1 MKEKQLQDITAL
13 YGRLSR
19 DDEVGGES
27 MSIQSQRAILGQY
40 AKEHGFTNCQFFMD
54 DGYSG
59 TNFDRPAFT
68 EMMELVEQRRVRTII
83 VKDLSRLGRN
93 YLEVGRYTEVI
104 FPENK
109 VRFIAITDGVDSAA
123 GDNEFA
129 PFKNIINEWYAKDI
143 SRKVKSAFKAKALRG
158 EYTGA
163 YPPYGYDR
171 DPNDRHK
178 LVPNQY
184 AWVVKEIFQMALAGK
199 SCSIIAKELGEKQ
212 VLRPQAYLHEK
223 FGTFASD
230 IVLTY
235 PYAWD
240 HSTVRA
246 ILMNQVYIGN
256 MVHFRTGTQNFKS
269 KKMIWKP
276 EEDWVVVED
285 THEALV
291 NAETFWTVQERIKVK
306 QPGKKR
312 SENNIFRGIMFC
324 GECGKRMAFCSRKK
338 DERRKSL
345 GTFSCNANRRYGGK
359 VCTTHY
365 ISLEQVKAIVLADIR
380 RHAMLAAEDADAYA
394 DYLMGLSQAGQ
405 LSEQKA
411 MKKELDAAQR
421 RLSELATLV
430 QRIYED
436 NVFGRLSNDLYQT
449 LSAKYEAETK
459 ELKTRATEIQALLTE
474 ATTKT
479 QGIQDF
485 ADLVAPYADIT
496 ELDEE
501 LVHTLIEKIIV
512 HEKEIIDGETVMR
525 IEIYYRF
532 IGKTS
537 DCLNRSVAPIKTKTE
552 SVVATDSIA

>member
-184 AWVVKEIFQMALAGK
+184 AWVIKEIFQMALAGK

-276 EEDWVVVED
+276 ETDWVVVEG

-291 NAETFWTVQERIKVK
+291 DAETFWTVQERIKV
-306 QPGKKR
+306 
-312 SENNIFRGIMFC
+312 
-324 GECGKRMAFCSRKK
+324 
-338 DERRKSL
+338 
-345 GTFSCNANRRYGGK
+345 
-359 VCTTHY
+359 
-365 ISLEQVKAIVLADIR
+365 
-380 RHAMLAAEDADAYA
+380 
-394 DYLMGLSQAGQ
+394 
-405 LSEQKA
+405 
-411 MKKELDAAQR
+411 
-421 RLSELATLV
+421 
-430 QRIYED
+430 
-436 NVFGRLSNDLYQT
+436 
-449 LSAKYEAETK
+449 
-459 ELKTRATEIQALLTE
+459 
-474 ATTKT
+474 
-479 QGIQDF
+479 
-485 ADLVAPYADIT
+485 
-496 ELDEE
+496 
-501 LVHTLIEKIIV
+501 
-512 HEKEIIDGETVMR
+512 
-525 IEIYYRF
+525 
-532 IGKTS
+532 
-537 DCLNRSVAPIKTKTE
+537 
-552 SVVATDSIA
+552 

>member
-184 AWVVKEIFQMALAGK
+184 AWVIKEIFQMALAGK

-276 EEDWVVVED
+276 ETDWVVVEG

-291 NAETFWTVQERIKVK
+291 DAETFWTVQERIKVK

-324 GECGKRMAFCSRKK
+324 GSAASAWHFVAAKKMNAVSRWVHSAATPIGATAA
-338 DERRKSL
+338 RCVPRIISRW
-345 GTFSCNANRRYGGK
+345 NR
-359 VCTTHY
+359 
-365 ISLEQVKAIVLADIR
+365 S
-380 RHAMLAAEDADAYA
+380 
-394 DYLMGLSQAGQ
+394 
-405 LSEQKA
+405 
-411 MKKELDAAQR
+411 
-421 RLSELATLV
+421 RLSFWRTSAATLCWLP
-430 QRIYED
+430 RI
-436 NVFGRLSNDLYQT
+436 L
-449 LSAKYEAETK
+449 
-459 ELKTRATEIQALLTE
+459 
-474 ATTKT
+474 
-479 QGIQDF
+479 
-485 ADLVAPYADIT
+485 
-496 ELDEE
+496 
-501 LVHTLIEKIIV
+501 
-512 HEKEIIDGETVMR
+512 MR
-525 IEIYYRF
+525 MRTI
-532 IGKTS
+532 
-537 DCLNRSVAPIKTKTE
+537 
-552 SVVATDSIA
+552 

>member
-306 QPGKKR
+306 QPGKSAAR
-312 SENNIFRGIMFC
+312 I
-324 GECGKRMAFCSRKK
+324 
-338 DERRKSL
+338 
-345 GTFSCNANRRYGGK
+345 TFSVESCSVESAASAWRFAAAKKTSAASRWGHSVATPIGVTAARCVPRTISRWNR
-359 VCTTHY
+359 
-365 ISLEQVKAIVLADIR
+365 S
-380 RHAMLAAEDADAYA
+380 
-394 DYLMGLSQAGQ
+394 
-405 LSEQKA
+405 
-411 MKKELDAAQR
+411 
-421 RLSELATLV
+421 RLSCWQTSAVTLCWLP
-430 QRIYED
+430 RM
-436 NVFGRLSNDLYQT
+436 
-449 LSAKYEAETK
+449 
-459 ELKTRATEIQALLTE
+459 
-474 ATTKT
+474 
-479 QGIQDF
+479 
-485 ADLVAPYADIT
+485 P
-496 ELDEE
+496 
-501 LVHTLIEKIIV
+501 
-512 HEKEIIDGETVMR
+512 MR
-525 IEIYYRF
+525 MRTI
-532 IGKTS
+532 
-537 DCLNRSVAPIKTKTE
+537 
-552 SVVATDSIA
+552 

>member
-27 MSIQSQRAILGQY
+27 MSNQSQRAILGQY
-40 AKEHGFTNCQFFMD
+40 AKEHGFTNCRFFMD

-199 SCSIIAKELGEKQ
+199 SCSIIAKKLGEKQ

-291 NAETFWTVQERIKVK
+291 DAETFWTVQERIKVK

-338 DERRKSL
+338 DKRRKSL

-430 QRIYED
+430 QRIY
-436 NVFGRLSNDLYQT
+436 
-449 LSAKYEAETK
+449 
-459 ELKTRATEIQALLTE
+459 
-474 ATTKT
+474 
-479 QGIQDF
+479 
-485 ADLVAPYADIT
+485 
-496 ELDEE
+496 
-501 LVHTLIEKIIV
+501 
-512 HEKEIIDGETVMR
+512 
-525 IEIYYRF
+525 
-532 IGKTS
+532 
-537 DCLNRSVAPIKTKTE
+537 
-552 SVVATDSIA
+552 